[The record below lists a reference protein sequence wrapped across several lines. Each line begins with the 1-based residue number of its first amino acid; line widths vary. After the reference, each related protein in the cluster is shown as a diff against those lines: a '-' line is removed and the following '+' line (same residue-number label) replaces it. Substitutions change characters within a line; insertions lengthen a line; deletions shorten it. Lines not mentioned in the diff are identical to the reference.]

1 MSGKEKIS
9 DFNKK
14 YVEKSCLKTCELKV
28 VNKLLKCISLD
39 LRIETKSIKNT
50 VNNPVIYVRRAEN
63 KNKLKKVSAEY
74 IEHTNLWKV
83 TKKRP

>member
-1 MSGKEKIS
+1 MWAEKKKIS

-50 VNNPVIYVRRAEN
+50 VQPSN
-63 KNKLKKVSAEY
+63 LCKKS
-74 IEHTNLWKV
+74 WKQKQ
-83 TKKRP
+83 TKKSISRVHWTHKFVKGN